1 VPTPRRALALAVGGA
16 PFAALLGAYDL
27 ACFGGVFEL
36 SSAHERAPLFQSL
49 ASAGLF
55 GISLPSPETVLRLLA
70 DPSKGLLVFSPFLLL
85 WPGAFLSSRA
95 VTPFGGRL
103 ALVLAP
109 LSLLLLY
116 AGYPNWHGG
125 FTVGPRYLVAALPFL
140 VFPFAFRA
148 GGFLESALVGAST
161 LAVCATTLAFPFV
174 PPGFAL
180 PWGSFAEFF
189 FERGLT
195 VPNVLHP
202 VAPAVARF
210 VLPAIVCVAAYFSL
224 ERKREEKSRA
234 GLAFFFGAAACAA
247 LAFLLSKQIVLL
259 SPTPSLRLQRAY
271 IADVYFEQ
279 RGTLEEEIARTGS
292 PQPRLLARRE
302 RELALPPPPWPFT
315 PASR

>member
-1 VPTPRRALALAVGGA
+1 MIA
-16 PFAALLGAYDL
+16 
-27 ACFGGVFEL
+27 
-36 SSAHERAPLFQSL
+36 
-49 ASAGLF
+49 
-55 GISLPSPETVLRLLA
+55 LRLLA

-85 WPGAFLSSRA
+85 WPSAFRASRA
-95 VTPFGGRL
+95 PLPFGGRL
-103 ALVLAP
+103 ALALTP

-140 VFPFAFRA
+140 VFPFAFKE
-148 GGFLESALVGAST
+148 GGLLESVLVGAST
-161 LAVCATTLAFPFV
+161 LAVCATSLVFPFV

-195 VPNVLHP
+195 APNVLHL
-202 VAPAVARF
+202 VAPAAALF
-210 VLPAIVCVAAYFSL
+210 AFPAIVAAAAYSCLVGEEEGKILL
-224 ERKREEKSRA
+224 EGKREDKRRQRRRSA
-234 GLAFFFGAAACAA
+234 LAFVSGAAACAA
-247 LAFLLSKQIVLL
+247 LGFLLSKQISFL

-292 PQPRLLARRE
+292 PQPRLLARRK
-302 RELALPPPPWPFT
+302 RELALPPSTWPFT